1 MTLSAGCSGRAS
13 DCLSGSDVLR
23 CGSDL
28 HEGVDGPLL
37 ELVDVGLLFWIMA
50 CPNVFNA
57 FAVATESLAQDVY
70 KRASY
75 RSMWLNMIERGEYPQ
90 GTGLTQ
96 TSFTTT
102 SIEPTAAEEWSAIT
116 LATGDNGGACDV
128 TYNDVPVGYNAVT
141 WSPERFALKGPLLC
155 KDDLT
160 FDHRVEAFLR
170 VYLEK
175 LSIRAQR
182 SWETRYQ
189 NLFAKFAIK
198 AVADSSFTQVETIPA
213 GVNEFPWIQT
223 GSTGQALNQATSEL
237 TQEMLDVAAATLIR
251 NGATNPDSSGFISYS
266 SDGPVFPLYIGL
278 EASQRI
284 AQNNPAFREDLR
296 YADMGSGTGA
306 ELLKRIGANRVIKNF
321 RHVPN
326 LFPPRFTYGGGKYTL
341 VQPFTS
347 SSGTKGTVFS
357 VNPSW
362 VTAQY
367 EGAFIVTPYVFKSHI
382 VRPVNRVGDLGW
394 MPTNYMGE
402 WQWVTGAYKLDV
414 DCADPLEKK
423 GQHYAEFIHAP
434 EPIFANQGM
443 TIIFRR
449 CTGALTQIICS

>member
-1 MTLSAGCSGRAS
+1 MS
-13 DCLSGSDVLR
+13 
-23 CGSDL
+23 
-28 HEGVDGPLL
+28 
-37 ELVDVGLLFWIMA
+37 

-75 RSMWLNMIERGEYPQ
+75 RSMWLNLIERGEYPQ

-96 TSFTTT
+96 TSFNTT

-116 LATGDNGGACDV
+116 LASGNPGDNGGACDV
-128 TYNDVPVGYNAVT
+128 TYNDVPVGFNAVT
-141 WSPERFALKGPLLC
+141 WGPERFALKGPLLC

-189 NLFAKFAIK
+189 NMFAKYAIK
-198 AVADSSFTQVETIPA
+198 AVADSSFTQVETIPS
-213 GVNEFPWIQT
+213 GINELPWIQT
-223 GSTGQALNQATSEL
+223 GSAGQALNQATSEL

-266 SDGPVFPLYIGL
+266 SDGPVFQLYIGL

-284 AQNNPAFREDLR
+284 AQNNAALREDLR
-296 YADMGSGTGA
+296 FADMGSGPGA

-321 RHVPN
+321 RHIQN
-326 LFPPRFTYGGGKYTL
+326 LFPPRFSYAGGKYTL
-341 VQPFTS
+341 IQPFTS

-362 VTAQY
+362 TTALY
-367 EGAFIVTPYVFKSHI
+367 EGAFVPTPYVIKSHI
-382 VRPVNRVGDLGW
+382 VRPVNRVGDLSW

-402 WQWVTGAYKLDV
+402 WQLVTGAYKLDV

-423 GQHYAEFIHAP
+423 GQHYAEFVHAV
-434 EPIFANQGM
+434 EPVFTNQGM

>member
-1 MTLSAGCSGRAS
+1 
-13 DCLSGSDVLR
+13 
-23 CGSDL
+23 
-28 HEGVDGPLL
+28 
-37 ELVDVGLLFWIMA
+37 MA

-296 YADMGSGTGA
+296 YADMGSGAGA

-449 CTGALTQIICS
+449 CTGALTTIICS

>member
-1 MTLSAGCSGRAS
+1 M
-13 DCLSGSDVLR
+13 
-23 CGSDL
+23 
-28 HEGVDGPLL
+28 P
-37 ELVDVGLLFWIMA
+37 

-96 TSFTTT
+96 TSFNTT
-102 SIEPTAAEEWSAIT
+102 SIEPTSADQWSAIT
-116 LATGDNGGACDV
+116 LASGNPGSSNNACDV
-128 TYNDVPVGYNAVT
+128 TYNDVPVGFNSVT

-160 FDHRVEAFLR
+160 YDHRVEAFLR

-182 SWETRYQ
+182 SWEVRYQ
-189 NLFAKFAIK
+189 NMFAKFAIK
-198 AVADSSFTQVETIPA
+198 AVADSSFTQVDTIPS

-223 GSTGQALNQATSEL
+223 GSVGQPLNQSTSEL

-284 AQNNPAFREDLR
+284 AQNNPAFRDDLR
-296 YADMGSGTGA
+296 FSDQGTGAGA
-306 ELLKRIGANRVIKNF
+306 ELLKRIGANRVIKNY

-341 VQPFTS
+341 IQPFTS
-347 SSGTKGTVFS
+347 ANGTNGTVFS

-362 VTAQY
+362 TTAPF
-367 EGAFIVTPYVFKSHI
+367 EAAFIVTPYVFKSHI
-382 VRPVNRVGDLGW
+382 VRPVNRVGDLSW

-402 WQWVTGAYKLDV
+402 WQWVTGAYKFDV
-414 DCADPLEKK
+414 SCDDPLEKK
-423 GQHYAEFIHAP
+423 GQHYAEFVHAA
-434 EPIFANQGM
+434 EPIFTNQGM

-449 CTGALTQIICS
+449 CTGALTQVICS

>member
-1 MTLSAGCSGRAS
+1 
-13 DCLSGSDVLR
+13 
-23 CGSDL
+23 
-28 HEGVDGPLL
+28 
-37 ELVDVGLLFWIMA
+37 MA

-75 RSMWLNMIERGEYPQ
+75 RSMWLNLIERGEYPQ

-102 SIEPTAAEEWSAIT
+102 SIEPTAAETWSAIT
-116 LATGDNGGACDV
+116 LASGVPTGDNGGACDV

-141 WSPERFALKGPLLC
+141 WGPERFALKGPLLC

-175 LSIRAQR
+175 LSVRAQR

-189 NLFAKFAIK
+189 NVFAKYAIK
-198 AVADSSFTQVETIPA
+198 AVADSSFTQTETIPA
-213 GVNEFPWIQT
+213 GVNEFPWAD
-223 GSTGQALNQATSEL
+223 GVSTGQALNQSTSEL

-284 AQNNPAFREDLR
+284 AQNNPAFRSDLNI
-296 YADMGSGTGA
+296 ADTGSGEGST
-306 ELLKRIGANRVIKNF
+306 LLKRIGANRVIKNF

-326 LFPPRFTYGGGKYTL
+326 LFPPRFSYSGGKYTL

-347 SSGTKGTVFS
+347 ASGTKGTVFS
-357 VNPSW
+357 VNPTW
-362 VTAQY
+362 TTAAY
-367 EGAFIVTPYVFKSHI
+367 EGAFIVTPYAVSYTHLTLPTKRI
-382 VRPVNRVGDLGW
+382 V
-394 MPTNYMGE
+394 
-402 WQWVTGAYKLDV
+402 
-414 DCADPLEKK
+414 
-423 GQHYAEFIHAP
+423 
-434 EPIFANQGM
+434 
-443 TIIFRR
+443 
-449 CTGALTQIICS
+449 

>member
-1 MTLSAGCSGRAS
+1 
-13 DCLSGSDVLR
+13 
-23 CGSDL
+23 
-28 HEGVDGPLL
+28 
-37 ELVDVGLLFWIMA
+37 MA

-423 GQHYAEFIHAP
+423 GQHYAEFVHAV
-434 EPIFANQGM
+434 EPVFTNQGM

>member
-1 MTLSAGCSGRAS
+1 MS
-13 DCLSGSDVLR
+13 
-23 CGSDL
+23 
-28 HEGVDGPLL
+28 
-37 ELVDVGLLFWIMA
+37 

-116 LATGDNGGACDV
+116 LASGNPGDNGGACDV

-189 NLFAKFAIK
+189 NMFAKYAIK
-198 AVADSSFTQVETIPA
+198 AIADSSFTQTETIPS
-213 GVNEFPWIQT
+213 GVNELPWIQT
-223 GSTGQALNQATSEL
+223 GSVGQALNQSTSEL

-284 AQNNPAFREDLR
+284 AQNNPAFRDDLR
-296 YADMGSGTGA
+296 FSDMGSGTGA
-306 ELLKRIGANRVIKNF
+306 ELLKRIGANRVIKNV

-326 LFPPRFTYGGGKYTL
+326 LFPPRFTYAGGKYTL

-347 SSGTKGTVFS
+347 ANGTKGTVYS
-357 VNPSW
+357 VNSSW
-362 VTAQY
+362 TTAPY
-367 EGAFIVTPYVFKSHI
+367 EAAFVVTPYVFKSHI
-382 VRPVNRVGDLGW
+382 VRPVNRVGDLSW

-402 WQWVTGAYKLDV
+402 WQWVTGAYKLNV

-434 EPIFANQGM
+434 EPIFTNQGM

-449 CTGALTQIICS
+449 CTGALTTIICS

>member
-1 MTLSAGCSGRAS
+1 MS
-13 DCLSGSDVLR
+13 
-23 CGSDL
+23 
-28 HEGVDGPLL
+28 
-37 ELVDVGLLFWIMA
+37 

-116 LATGDNGGACDV
+116 LATGNPGDNGGACDV

-189 NLFAKFAIK
+189 NMFAKFAIK
-198 AVADSSFTQVETIPA
+198 AVADSSFTQVETIPS
-213 GVNEFPWIQT
+213 GVNELPWVQT
-223 GSTGQALNQATSEL
+223 GSSGQSLNQSTSEL

-284 AQNNPAFREDLR
+284 AQNNPAFRDDLR

-362 VTAQY
+362 VSAPY
-367 EGAFIVTPYVFKSHI
+367 EAAFVVTPYVFKSHI
-382 VRPVNRVGDLGW
+382 VRPVNRVGDLSW

-434 EPIFANQGM
+434 EPIFTNQGM

>member
-1 MTLSAGCSGRAS
+1 
-13 DCLSGSDVLR
+13 
-23 CGSDL
+23 
-28 HEGVDGPLL
+28 
-37 ELVDVGLLFWIMA
+37 LVDVGLLFWIMA

-296 YADMGSGTGA
+296 YADMGSGAGA

-449 CTGALTQIICS
+449 CTGALTTIICS

>member
-1 MTLSAGCSGRAS
+1 
-13 DCLSGSDVLR
+13 
-23 CGSDL
+23 
-28 HEGVDGPLL
+28 
-37 ELVDVGLLFWIMA
+37 MA
-50 CPNVFNA
+50 CPNVFDA

-96 TSFTTT
+96 TSFLTT
-102 SIEPTAAEEWSAIT
+102 SIEPVSAEQWSAIT
-116 LATGDNGGACDV
+116 LATGSNGGACDV
-128 TYNDVPVGYNAVT
+128 TYSEVPVGFNTQT
-141 WSPERFALKGPLLC
+141 WSPERFALKGPVLC

-182 SWETRYQ
+182 TWETRYQ
-189 NLFAKFAIK
+189 NLYAKYALK
-198 AVADSSFTQVETIPA
+198 AVADSSFTTVSTIPS
-213 GVNEFPWIQT
+213 GVNELPWVQS

-237 TQEMLDVAAATLIR
+237 TQEMLDSAAATLIQ

-284 AQNNPAFREDLR
+284 AQNNSQFRDDLR
-296 YADMGSGTGA
+296 YAEMGQGDGA
-306 ELLKRIGANRVIKNF
+306 NLLKRIGANRVIKNF

-326 LFPPRFTYGGGKYTL
+326 LFPPRFTYNSGTGKYTL

-347 SSGTKGTVFS
+347 SSGTKGTVFD

-362 VTAQY
+362 TTAPY
-367 EGAFIVTPYVFKSHI
+367 EAAFIVTPYVFKSHI
-382 VRPVNRVGDLGW
+382 VRPVNRVGDLSW

-402 WQWVTGAYKLDV
+402 WQWVTGGYKLADST
-414 DCADPLEKK
+414 DCPDPLEKK
-423 GQHYAEFIHAP
+423 GQHYAEFIHGP
-434 EPIFANQGM
+434 EPVFTNQGY

-449 CTGALTQIICS
+449 CTGSFSQIICS

>member
-1 MTLSAGCSGRAS
+1 M
-13 DCLSGSDVLR
+13 
-23 CGSDL
+23 
-28 HEGVDGPLL
+28 P
-37 ELVDVGLLFWIMA
+37 

-96 TSFTTT
+96 TSFNTT
-102 SIEPTAAEEWSAIT
+102 SIEPTSADQWSAIT
-116 LATGDNGGACDV
+116 LASGNPGSNGGACDV
-128 TYNDVPVGYNAVT
+128 TYNDVPVGFNSVT

-160 FDHRVEAFLR
+160 YDHRVEAFLR

-182 SWETRYQ
+182 SWEVRYQ
-189 NLFAKFAIK
+189 NTFAKFAIK
-198 AVADSSFTQVETIPA
+198 AVADSSFTQDETIPA
-213 GVNEFPWIQT
+213 NINEFPWIQT
-223 GSTGQALNQATSEL
+223 GSVGQALNQSTSEL
-237 TQEMLDVAAATLIR
+237 TQEMLDVAASTLIR

-284 AQNNPAFREDLR
+284 AQNNPAFRDDLR
-296 YADMGSGTGA
+296 FSDQGTGAGA
-306 ELLKRIGANRVIKNF
+306 ELLKRIGANRVIKNY

-341 VQPFTS
+341 IQPFTS
-347 SSGTKGTVFS
+347 ANGTKGTVFS

-362 VTAQY
+362 TTAPF
-367 EGAFIVTPYVFKSHI
+367 EAAFIVTPYVFKSHI

-402 WQWVTGAYKLDV
+402 WQWVTGAYKFDV
-414 DCADPLEKK
+414 SCDDPLEKK
-423 GQHYAEFIHAP
+423 GQHYAEFVHAA
-434 EPIFANQGM
+434 EPIFTNQGM

-449 CTGALTQIICS
+449 CTGALTTVICS

>member
-1 MTLSAGCSGRAS
+1 MS
-13 DCLSGSDVLR
+13 
-23 CGSDL
+23 
-28 HEGVDGPLL
+28 
-37 ELVDVGLLFWIMA
+37 

-75 RSMWLNMIERGEYPQ
+75 RSMWLNLIERGEYPQ

-96 TSFTTT
+96 TSFNTT

-116 LATGDNGGACDV
+116 LASGNPGDNGGACDV
-128 TYNDVPVGYNAVT
+128 TYNDVPVGFNAVT
-141 WSPERFALKGPLLC
+141 WGPERFALKGPLLC

-189 NLFAKFAIK
+189 NMFAKYAIK
-198 AVADSSFTQVETIPA
+198 AVADSSFTQVETIQS
-213 GVNEFPWIQT
+213 GINELPWIQT
-223 GSTGQALNQATSEL
+223 GSAGQALNQATSEL

-284 AQNNPAFREDLR
+284 AQNNAALREDLR
-296 YADMGSGTGA
+296 FADMGSGPGA

-321 RHVPN
+321 RNIPN
-326 LFPPRFTYGGGKYTL
+326 LFPPRFSYAGGKYTL
-341 VQPFTS
+341 IQPFTS

-362 VTAQY
+362 TTALY
-367 EGAFIVTPYVFKSHI
+367 EGAFVPTPYVIKSHI
-382 VRPVNRVGDLGW
+382 VRPVNRVGDLSW

-423 GQHYAEFIHAP
+423 GQHYAEFVHAV
-434 EPIFANQGM
+434 EPVFTNQGM

>member
-1 MTLSAGCSGRAS
+1 
-13 DCLSGSDVLR
+13 
-23 CGSDL
+23 
-28 HEGVDGPLL
+28 
-37 ELVDVGLLFWIMA
+37 LVDVGLLFWIMA